1 MVVVGTGSI
10 LAAVFQCYSHLVA
23 LLPEPASY
31 LESSAALLSSLLHN
45 DLDRSLAIYECL
57 S

>member
-45 DLDRSLAIYECL
+45 DLDRSLAI
-57 S
+57 